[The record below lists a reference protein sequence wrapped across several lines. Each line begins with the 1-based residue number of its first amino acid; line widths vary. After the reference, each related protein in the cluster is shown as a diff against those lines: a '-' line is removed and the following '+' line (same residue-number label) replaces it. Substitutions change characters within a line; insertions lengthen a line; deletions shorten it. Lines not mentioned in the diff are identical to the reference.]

1 MADKYANLSDEELI
15 RIIRADTE
23 HTGEGGAATEFLMEK
38 YKGLVRSKAQS
49 MYILGGS
56 TDDLIQ
62 EGMIGL
68 FKAVRDYDA
77 GRDTSFS
84 TFADLCISRQM
95 FSAIQASGRKKNM
108 PLNTAI
114 SLYSEI
120 SREEDGSASV
130 LADVLSA
137 DCHGSSP
144 YGGQTGANPEEQMI
158 EEENIRQLLAQ
169 IEKALS
175 PLEEEVMSLT
185 LTGMGYAEIARVL
198 GRDEKSTDNA
208 LQRGRSKIR
217 RILRERD
224 IYGP

>member
-38 YKGLVRSKAQS
+38 YKGFVRSKAQS

-77 GRDTSFS
+77 GRDASFS

-120 SREEDGSASV
+120 SRE
-130 LADVLSA
+130 VLSA

>member
-1 MADKYANLSDEELI
+1 
-15 RIIRADTE
+15 
-23 HTGEGGAATEFLMEK
+23 
-38 YKGLVRSKAQS
+38 
-49 MYILGGS
+49 
-56 TDDLIQ
+56 
-62 EGMIGL
+62 MIGL

-77 GRDTSFS
+77 GRDASFA
-84 TFADLCISRQM
+84 TFADLCVSRQM

-120 SREEDGSASV
+120 SREEDGGSSV

-137 DCHGSSP
+137 DRHGSSP

-169 IEKALS
+169 IEKDLS

-224 IYGP
+224 S

>member
-224 IYGP
+224 S

>member
-144 YGGQTGANPEEQMI
+144 YGGQTGAKPEGQMI

-224 IYGP
+224 S

>member
-23 HTGEGGAATEFLMEK
+23 HTGEGGAATEFPMEK

-77 GRDTSFS
+77 GRDASFS

-224 IYGP
+224 S

>member
-1 MADKYANLSDEELI
+1 MADQYANLSDEELI
-15 RIIRADTE
+15 RIIRADTK

-38 YKGLVRSKAQS
+38 YKGFVRSKAQS

-77 GRDTSFS
+77 GRDASFA
-84 TFADLCISRQM
+84 TFADLCVSRQM

-120 SREEDGSASV
+120 SREEDGGTSV

-137 DCHGSSP
+137 DRHGSSP
-144 YGGQTGANPEEQMI
+144 YGGQAGANPEEQMI

-169 IEKALS
+169 IEKDLS

-224 IYGP
+224 S

>member
-77 GRDTSFS
+77 GRDASFS

-224 IYGP
+224 S

>member
-1 MADKYANLSDEELI
+1 MADQYANLSDEELI

-224 IYGP
+224 S

>member
-1 MADKYANLSDEELI
+1 MSNS
-15 RIIRADTE
+15 R
-23 HTGEGGAATEFLMEK
+23 EK
-38 YKGLVRSKAQS
+38 YKGFVRSKAQS

-77 GRDTSFS
+77 GRDASFA
-84 TFADLCISRQM
+84 TFADLCVSRQM

-120 SREEDGSASV
+120 SREEDGGSSV

-137 DCHGSSP
+137 DRHGSSP

-158 EEENIRQLLAQ
+158 EEENVRQLLAQ
-169 IEKALS
+169 IEKDLS

-224 IYGP
+224 S

>member
-1 MADKYANLSDEELI
+1 MADQYANLSDEELI

-77 GRDTSFS
+77 GRDTSFA
-84 TFADLCISRQM
+84 TFADLCVSRQM

-120 SREEDGSASV
+120 SREEDGGTSV

-137 DCHGSSP
+137 DRHDSSP
-144 YGGQTGANPEEQMI
+144 YGGQAGANPEEQMI

-169 IEKALS
+169 IEKDLS

-224 IYGP
+224 S

>member
-217 RILRERD
+217 RILKERD
-224 IYGP
+224 S

>member
-38 YKGLVRSKAQS
+38 YKGFVRSKAQS

-224 IYGP
+224 S